1 MSNIVINGNNII
13 DLDIINEI
21 YINIIFSND
30 IMTMC
35 KNFTKDDLTIIFSY
49 PEEIISLMLKNLS
62 SIKCNIVSF
71 TASPKL
77 IWTEQSVLKF

>member
-1 MSNIVINGNNII
+1 
-13 DLDIINEI
+13 
-21 YINIIFSND
+21 
-30 IMTMC
+30 MTMC